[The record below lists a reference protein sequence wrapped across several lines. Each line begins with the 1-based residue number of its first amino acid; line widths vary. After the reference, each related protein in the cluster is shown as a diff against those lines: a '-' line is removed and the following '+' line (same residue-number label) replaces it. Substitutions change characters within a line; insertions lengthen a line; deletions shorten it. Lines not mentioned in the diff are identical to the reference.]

1 MVSRDWI
8 CPAVCVRRARRFS
21 AHPAPSTLSSLRVR
35 PHGQCFQRTW
45 RPLLAA
51 PRRTAGM
58 GRRGA
63 VLQRQ
68 HGRLPPQPT
77 FAASL
82 HLRSADVA
90 DHVAPRR
97 SAGQARGLRD
107 SPVPYHRPA
116 SLSPRPPYYTP
127 GWALPHQGSSTLRAE
142 LRITAGLAAA
152 RGARH
157 PTKIRCCDRNTFP
170 PDCNNRLRAD
180 FVYFDEPVPPHENRV
195 TRRSKIN
202 RVRTPINPKNGPLTA
217 VGPGAH
223 QFLRELPRQILF
235 PQISLS
241 FQFLFQH
248 FRLPSPYSTPPPPP
262 PTPPPPGPP
271 CCSPSACRP

>member
-35 PHGQCFQRTW
+35 PHGQCFQRMW
-45 RPLLAA
+45 RPYSPPLVVPLAWGVDVLYFSVSMAGSHRRPQSPHRFTCDPPTYPTTAPLGDPQDRHEAFEIPLFRIIVVSFSPPAILLY
-51 PRRTAGM
+51 AG
-58 GRRGA
+58 RG
-63 VLQRQ
+63 
-68 HGRLPPQPT
+68 
-77 FAASL
+77 
-82 HLRSADVA
+82 
-90 DHVAPRR
+90 
-97 SAGQARGLRD
+97 
-107 SPVPYHRPA
+107 
-116 SLSPRPPYYTP
+116 
-127 GWALPHQGSSTLRAE
+127 LPHQGSSALRAE
-142 LRITAGLAAA
+142 FRITAGLAAA